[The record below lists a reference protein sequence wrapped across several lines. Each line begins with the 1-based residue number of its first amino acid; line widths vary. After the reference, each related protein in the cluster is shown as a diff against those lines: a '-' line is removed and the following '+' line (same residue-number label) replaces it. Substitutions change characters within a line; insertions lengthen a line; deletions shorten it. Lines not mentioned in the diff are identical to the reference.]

1 MQIDIKTKKSEGVE
15 RLLEVSVPA
24 ETVQE
29 AEELAVR
36 RYASQARLPGFRPGK
51 APAALVRKRF
61 KDAIRQQTLEALL
74 QEAYQ
79 EVLEREQL
87 KVVSTPHLHDVRF
100 DEGKPLV
107 FELHVEV
114 RPEVALERVQGFK
127 LTRKSAPVDDAALK
141 EQVEQLRD
149 QRANWAPVSEKPAP
163 GDMVTVLLATAD
175 ESGKLPEGREYRIV
189 IGGGQAIAG
198 IEELILRAAPG

>member
-1 MQIDIKTKKSEGVE
+1 MQIEIKTKKSEGVE

-29 AEELAVR
+29 AEERAVS

-61 KDAIRQQTLEALL
+61 KDVIRQQTLESLL

-114 RPEVALERVQGFK
+114 RPEVKLGRTQGF
-127 LTRKSAPVDDAALK
+127 RVSRAKSEVSDDGVKAQLD
-141 EQVEQLRD
+141 QLRD
-149 QRANWAPVSEKPAP
+149 QRASWAPVEEKPAP
-163 GDMVTVLLATAD
+163 GDMATVL
-175 ESGKLPEGREYRIV
+175 
-189 IGGGQAIAG
+189 
-198 IEELILRAAPG
+198 